1 MSKVLSSHPTFGHV
15 NQSNIV
21 DGFPAIV
28 INHPNCQ
35 ARVSLYGGHVL
46 SWQPKDQQDV
56 FWLSNS
62 TAYQE
67 GSAIRGGI
75 PLCWPWFGPL
85 EGSNQHGFARQVFWQ
100 CDEVKVNEQGV
111 TLLLS
116 WQGENMDKLWPHSVK
131 LEQRL
136 FFGVNFE
143 QSLTI
148 INRSANNFD
157 YTGAL
162 HSYFKVSSPEN
173 VTVPTLDDAAF
184 YDKLTDQRVAPFSRE
199 NCVGPI
205 DTVYDCDK
213 PQQLIDT
220 GWQRIIEITNQN
232 TQQWVLWNPGVE
244 TAQQMADIHE
254 HGEQEYVCL
263 EAANTQWQ
271 TVAAN
276 SSKTISQKIVIK
288 GL

>member
-1 MSKVLSSHPTFGHV
+1 MSKVLYSHPTLGHV

-21 DGFPAIV
+21 EGFPAIE
-28 INHPNCQ
+28 INHPSCQ

-46 SWQPKDQQDV
+46 SWQPKEQQEV
-56 FWLSNS
+56 FWLSKS
-62 TAYQE
+62 TPYQE

-85 EGSNQHGFARQVFWQ
+85 EGSGQHGFVRQVFWL
-100 CDEVKVNEQGV
+100 CDEVNVTEQGV

-116 WQGENMDKLWPHSVK
+116 WQGENMDKLWPYSVK

-136 FFGVNFE
+136 FFGDHFE
-143 QSLTI
+143 QDLTI
-148 INRSANNFD
+148 INDSASDFD

-173 VTVPTLDDAAF
+173 VTVPSLDQSPF
-184 YDKLTDQRVAPFSRE
+184 YDKLTDQRVAPFTRE

-205 DTVYDCDK
+205 DTVYDCDQA
-213 PQQLIDT
+213 QQLIDT
-220 GWQRIIEITNQN
+220 GWQRIIEISNQN
-232 TQQWVLWNPGVE
+232 THQWVLWNPGVE
-244 TAQQMADIHE
+244 TAQKMADVHE

-271 TVAAN
+271 TVSAN
-276 SSKTISQKIVIK
+276 TSVTISQKIAIK
-288 GL
+288 PL

>member
-1 MSKVLSSHPTFGHV
+1 ME
-15 NQSNIV
+15 
-21 DGFPAIV
+21 GFPAID

-46 SWQPKDQQDV
+46 SWQPKDQQEV
-56 FWLSNS
+56 FWLSH
-62 TAYQE
+62 TTPYQE

-85 EGSNQHGFARQVFWQ
+85 EGSGQHGFVRQVFWQ
-100 CDEVKVNEQGV
+100 CDEVNVTDQGV

-116 WQGENMDKLWPHSVK
+116 WQGENMDKLWPYSVK

-136 FFGVNFE
+136 FFGDHFE
-143 QSLTI
+143 QDLTI
-148 INRSANNFD
+148 INDSANDFD

-173 VTVPTLDDAAF
+173 VTVPTLDQAAF
-184 YDKLTDQRVAPFSRE
+184 YDKLTDQRVAPFTRK
-199 NCVGPI
+199 NCIGPI

-244 TAQQMADIHE
+244 KAQQMADVHE

-271 TVAAN
+271 TVATN